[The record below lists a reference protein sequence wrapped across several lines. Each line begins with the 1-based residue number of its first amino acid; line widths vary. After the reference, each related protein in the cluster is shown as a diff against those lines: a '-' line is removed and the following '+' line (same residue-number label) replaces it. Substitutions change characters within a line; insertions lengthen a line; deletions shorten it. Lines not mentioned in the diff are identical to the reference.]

1 MSLNGRIKER
11 RKQIRLTQPEFAKAV
26 NSSLATIRRWES
38 GRTVPDGDKIK
49 EIAQALN
56 TTGAYLMGETDNPN
70 RSTDENISFDGEAY
84 IARIPEK
91 LVKIKVLSFSACMGG
106 GFDNEGESVD
116 IIDELLLPIGDVGV
130 MGPEEP
136 FAVEV
141 QGQSM
146 SPTIEDGVRVIVN
159 PNIMPGR
166 GEVCMAR
173 FLMRGYMRD
182 AIKFYHPTPDGGII
196 LKSSEKSGVPP
207 MEFSSKEV
215 NDGDVKIVGRVM
227 SYNITVRL

>member
-1 MSLNGRIKER
+1 MSLKERIKER
-11 RKQIRLTQPEFAKAV
+11 RKRSGLTQPEFARAV
-26 NSSLATIRRWES
+26 HSSLATIRRWES
-38 GRTVPDGDKIK
+38 GRTTPDGEKIK
-49 EIAQALN
+49 DIAQVLN
-56 TTGAYLMGETDNPN
+56 TTGAYLMGETDNPGKGDLL
-70 RSTDENISFDGEAY
+70 DESHVV
-84 IARIPEK
+84 RIPEQ

-106 GFDNEGESVD
+106 GFDNEGENVEV
-116 IIDELLLPIGDVGV
+116 IDELLLPIGDVGV
-130 MGPEEP
+130 MSPEEP

-182 AIKFYHPTPDGGII
+182 AIKFYYPTADGGVV

-207 MEFSSKEV
+207 MEFTAKELA
-215 NDGDVKIVGRVM
+215 DGDVKIVGRVM

>member
-1 MSLNGRIKER
+1 MINERIVQA
-11 RKQIRLTQPEFAKAV
+11 RKQKRLKQTDLAKLLNV
-26 NSSLATIRRWES
+26 SIDTVRRWEQGKRAPTVDKLQPLANALDTTIS
-38 GRTVPDGDKIK
+38 YLTGDIDIPEHLPPAQAPASEDVHVVRVPD
-49 EIAQALN
+49 
-56 TTGAYLMGETDNPN
+56 
-70 RSTDENISFDGEAY
+70 
-84 IARIPEK
+84 K
-91 LVKIKVLSFSACMGG
+91 LVKIKVLSFAACMGN
-106 GFDNEGESVD
+106 GFDNEGEAVD

-159 PNIMPGR
+159 PNIKPGR

-173 FLMRGYMRD
+173 FLARGYLRD
-182 AIKFYHPTPDGGII
+182 AIKFYHPTPDGGVI

-207 MEFSSKEV
+207 MEFTAKEV